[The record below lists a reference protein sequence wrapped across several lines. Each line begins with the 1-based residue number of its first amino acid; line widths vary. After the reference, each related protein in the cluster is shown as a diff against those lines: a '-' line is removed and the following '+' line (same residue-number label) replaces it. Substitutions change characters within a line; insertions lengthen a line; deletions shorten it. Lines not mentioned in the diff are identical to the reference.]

1 MIYSR
6 GNLRAFR
13 PQTADIEEVMTAVP
27 EFPEWIKRPWASG
40 EPFSETKALLDGL
53 DLHTVCQSA
62 RCPNMAECWGRRT
75 ATVMVLG
82 NTCSRSCRYCSVA
95 AGPLE
100 APDADEPARVGEA
113 IKRLALRHTVI
124 TSVTRDDRPDGGAD
138 HIAKTIEAVRTASP
152 STTVEILAPDFLGD
166 RNSIERVVES
176 APEIFSHNIETVE
189 RLHTSLRGKRF
200 DYRSALG
207 VLSTAR
213 ELSPMPI
220 IKSAFM
226 VGHGETD
233 QEVEQTMRD
242 LYAHGCEAVSIGQ
255 YLRPSKKQRAVD
267 AFVHPDQFSRY
278 EAMAYEIGFAFAV
291 AGPFVRSSFRSEA
304 VLEKPFAQQRL
315 AMRSAHA

>member
-1 MIYSR
+1 
-6 GNLRAFR
+6 
-13 PQTADIEEVMTAVP
+13 MTVVSN
-27 EFPEWIKRPWASG
+27 FPEWIKRPWASG

-82 NTCSRSCRYCSVA
+82 NTCTRSCRYCSVA

-100 APDADEPARVGEA
+100 APDSGEPTRVAEA
-113 IKRLALRHTVI
+113 IKRLSLLHTVI
-124 TSVTRDDRPDGGAD
+124 TSVTRDDLADGGAD
-138 HIAKTIEAVRTASP
+138 HIAQTIEAVREVSP
-152 STTVEILAPDFLGD
+152 STTIEILAPDFLGTKA
-166 RNSIERVVES
+166 SIQRVVETT
-176 APEIFSHNIETVE
+176 PEIFSHNIETVE
-189 RLHTSLRGKRF
+189 RLHASLRGRRF
-200 DYRSALG
+200 DYQSALG

-213 ELSPMPI
+213 AFSPLPI
-220 IKSAFM
+220 IKSALM

-242 LYAHGCEAVSIGQ
+242 LHAHGCEVVSIGQ
-255 YLRPSKKQRAVD
+255 YLRPSRKQRAVD
-267 AFVHPDQFSRY
+267 EYIHPEQFSRY
-278 EAMAYEIGFAFAV
+278 ESMAYEIGFEFAV